1 MTEEQVMILVDR
13 AKADNLNDYRTIKN
27 KLMAGIKVP
36 INEISH
42 EYFYSDNTQVDL
54 VIGGTLEE
62 LRESLTAV
70 DTSVGSS
77 PGNILI
83 ESGEQLEAQG
93 FDGDVEELYF
103 DVYRYYL
110 RETESDIDFHKNNSE
125 LWRIIKEDSGISSSG
140 RYIIRNVINER
151 LFMSGGMSYE
161 ELMQPV
167 RAGAERLNAETT
179 ARATSSS
186 RGSMYS
192 DLWDSMNLDRVYTR
206 D

>member
-54 VIGGTLEE
+54 IIGGTVEE

-70 DTSVGSS
+70 DNSVGSS

-110 RETESDIDFHKNNSE
+110 RETESEIDFYKNNSE
-125 LWRIIKEDSGISSSG
+125 LWRIIKEDSEVSNRG
-140 RYIIRNVINER
+140 RYIVRNIVNER
-151 LFMSGGMSYE
+151 LFMSGDMSYE

-167 RAGAERLNAETT
+167 RAEVERLNAET
-179 ARATSSS
+179 ASRDTSSS

-192 DLWDSMNLDRVYTR
+192 SLWESMNLDRTR
-206 D
+206 